1 MSKVRRKTTSKA
13 RARARVHR
21 APVTLT
27 RHEMERAGES
37 IVAASEAL
45 ARAIQAN
52 IVAIGILAAAR
63 DRADGAKT

>member
-1 MSKVRRKTTSKA
+1 MSKVRKTRSRE
-13 RARARVHR
+13 RARG

-27 RHEMERAGES
+27 RHEIERAGES

-45 ARAIQAN
+45 ARAIQAT
-52 IVAIGILAAAR
+52 ITAIGILAAAR

>member
-1 MSKVRRKTTSKA
+1 MSKVRRKTKS
-13 RARARVHR
+13 RARVHG

-27 RHEMERAGES
+27 RHEIERAGES

-52 IVAIGILAAAR
+52 ITAIGILSAAR

>member
-1 MSKVRRKTTSKA
+1 MSKVRRKTKSSA
-13 RARARVHR
+13 RTRAHR

-27 RHEMERAGES
+27 RHEIERAGES

-52 IVAIGILAAAR
+52 IIAIGILAAAR